1 MAIPHQLHAFD
12 YVNQGYERVREAVL
26 KDPLVLFQRAT
37 AATTRT
43 SEPADAELRA
53 KAGPFELGA
62 QIDIEI
68 GAIEETISAAGR
80 KTTKIG
86 IAWKATRRPGMF
98 PTLRGELLIYPLTAT
113 ETQLE
118 LAGTYDPP
126 FGVIGEVLDAA
137 GMHRLAEETVNGFI
151 QAVAAYLRGAAGT
164 AARAS

>member
-12 YVNQGYERVREAVL
+12 YVNRGYEHVRDAVL
-26 KDPLVLFQRAT
+26 KDPLALFQRAT
-37 AATTRT
+37 AT
-43 SEPADAELRA
+43 ELRA
-53 KAGPFELGA
+53 KAGPVDVGA

-68 GAIEETISAAGR
+68 GAIEETVSAAGR

-86 IAWKATRRPGMF
+86 LAWKATRRPGMF

-137 GMHRLAEETVNGFI
+137 GLHRVAEETVNGFI
-151 QAVAAYLRGAAGT
+151 GAVAAYLRGGAAT